1 MRQRVRILAILT
13 GIFLLPAL
21 PAAPVL
27 ANSAQSWWEGTD
39 GSGVIVTGESSP
51 VVVERETLTFDI
63 QEFPDSYYQDVEAFL
78 AYSGR
83 LYPG

>member
-1 MRQRVRILAILT
+1 MRKRVRILAILT

-39 GSGVIVTGESSP
+39 GSGGIVTGVSCPEGIK
-51 VVVERETLTFDI
+51 RETLPFFI
-63 QEFPDSYYQDVEAFL
+63 EKGKLV
-78 AYSGR
+78 
-83 LYPG
+83 